1 MSINREERRALKKK
15 IAPLARQIVA
25 LEKQAIKDP
34 TSKAFVETR
43 IAELME
49 PLSLMEMMALQD
61 YIESKGLLKN
71 F

>member
-1 MSINREERRALKKK
+1 MSMNREERRALKKK
-15 IAPLARQIVA
+15 IAPLAKRIVV
-25 LEKQAIKDP
+25 LEKQAKDP
-34 TSKAFVETR
+34 TMRATCEAQ

-49 PLSLMEMMALQD
+49 SLTLMEMMALQD